1 MRVFSISDLHVE
13 YPENA
18 RWLDALPRYE
28 HTRDVLILA
37 GDVATDLAHIER
49 AFGAFCARFEAV
61 VFVPGNHDLWL
72 GPRDTAATSIDKWH
86 ALRELA
92 QRMGVR
98 VDPFHAHGVSV
109 VPLLAW
115 YDYSFGEPSDGLL
128 QVWGDYRRCVWP
140 QDMTPADVARHLEAH
155 NREYLDIRNDIVIS
169 CSHFLPRADLMP
181 SMAPAWVK
189 ALAPVMGSW
198 RLDRQIRA
206 LGSAIHVFGHSHLNQ
221 ARTIDGVRYVNSA
234 LGTPSEA
241 HISRRRLSLIWSD

>member
-1 MRVFSISDLHVE
+1 MRVFAVSDLHVE

-18 RWLDALPRYE
+18 RWVEALSRHE

-37 GDVATDLAHIER
+37 GDVATDPARIARVFDALA
-49 AFGAFCARFEAV
+49 ARFEAV

-72 GPRDTAATSIDKWH
+72 GPHDAVATSIDKWH

-92 QRMGVR
+92 RGGGVR
-98 VDPFHAHGVSV
+98 VDPFHARGVSI
-109 VPLLAW
+109 VPLFAW
-115 YDYSFGEPSDGLL
+115 YDYSFGEPSDDLR
-128 QVWGDYRRCVWP
+128 QVWGDYHRCVWP
-140 QDMTPADVARHLEAH
+140 DDMTPADVARHFEGW
-155 NREYLDIRNDIVIS
+155 NRQYFDIRNDVVIT

-234 LGTPSEA
+234 LGTPSES
-241 HISRRRLSLIWSD
+241 HISRRRLSLIWSG